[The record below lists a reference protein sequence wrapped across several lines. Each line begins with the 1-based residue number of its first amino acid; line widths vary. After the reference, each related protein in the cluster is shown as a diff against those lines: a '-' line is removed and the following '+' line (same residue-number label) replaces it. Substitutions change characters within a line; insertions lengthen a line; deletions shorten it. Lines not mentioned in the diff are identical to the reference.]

1 MGGKT
6 HSAGAGRRGEEA
18 ALLEEEREEGAQ
30 EIGLRRQ
37 EEVGQG
43 RGEEEAGERGRS
55 CGGCRG
61 KRRGKEG
68 P

>member
-30 EIGLRRQ
+30 GLGTRG
-37 EEVGQG
+37 EVGQG

-55 CGGCRG
+55 WGGCRG